1 MVLARCIYGLANG
14 ERILYTAHRTSTAH
28 SIWDRLS
35 SLCAKTDIEI
45 TSSFRAFGKE
55 HLYTEDSAIE
65 FRTRTSTGGLG
76 EGYDLLIID
85 EAQEYTPEHETA
97 LKYVVTDSPN
107 PQTIM
112 FGTPPTAISAG
123 TVFPNYRKRVLQS
136 ESYESGWAEWSVS
149 EMSPVDDVDLWYE
162 TNPSLGTIL
171 KERTIRSEIGED
183 KTDFNIQRLG
193 LWIKYNQKS
202 AISRNEWEQLETPK
216 LPKLTGP
223 LFAGIK
229 FGIDEL
235 FCCLSHDENEKIMSI
250 MRFCDANFIKFY
262 YVPRMIGNYNLNLKP
277 EKFGSIHLFTN
288 HKEPLRSFGNR
299 LLKRSFDVVVSSL
312 VCIVMLPFLPIIA
325 LIIKHQSPGP
335 LLFKQKRTGM
345 NGETFTCYK
354 FRSMHVNKAAD
365 TQQATQDDPRKF
377 PFGNFMRKSNL
388 DEFPQF
394 FNVLI
399 GNMSIVGP
407 RPHMLLHTEIYS
419 EQIGRYMVRHF
430 CKPGIT
436 GWAQVT
442 GFRGET
448 KELWQMEERIR
459 RDIWYIENWSFSL
472 DLQIIFLTF
481 TSIFKHDKNAY

>member
-1 MVLARCIYGLANG
+1 
-14 ERILYTAHRTSTAH
+14 
-28 SIWDRLS
+28 
-35 SLCAKTDIEI
+35 
-45 TSSFRAFGKE
+45 
-55 HLYTEDSAIE
+55 
-65 FRTRTSTGGLG
+65 
-76 EGYDLLIID
+76 
-85 EAQEYTPEHETA
+85 
-97 LKYVVTDSPN
+97 
-107 PQTIM
+107 
-112 FGTPPTAISAG
+112 
-123 TVFPNYRKRVLQS
+123 
-136 ESYESGWAEWSVS
+136 
-149 EMSPVDDVDLWYE
+149 
-162 TNPSLGTIL
+162 
-171 KERTIRSEIGED
+171 
-183 KTDFNIQRLG
+183 
-193 LWIKYNQKS
+193 
-202 AISRNEWEQLETPK
+202 
-216 LPKLTGP
+216 
-223 LFAGIK
+223 
-229 FGIDEL
+229 
-235 FCCLSHDENEKIMSI
+235 

-299 LLKRSFDVVVSSL
+299 LLKRTFDVVVSSL

-407 RPHMLLHTEIYS
+407 RPHMLLHTEVYS

-448 KELWQMEERIR
+448 REIWQMEERIR

>member
-1 MVLARCIYGLANG
+1 MANNSGNNIIRQMIVLGDFLLLNALLLFFLKVFKDYVPPVMIQSTRIFFFINNVSLLVGLYITPPIIHERHIDINELITRIFRLTLFQALSMFVFFRLLYNTG
-14 ERILYTAHRTSTAH
+14 EL
-28 SIWDRLS
+28 
-35 SLCAKTDIEI
+35 
-45 TSSFRAFGKE
+45 FRFM
-55 HLYTEDSAIE
+55 
-65 FRTRTSTGGLG
+65 
-76 EGYDLLIID
+76 LI
-85 EAQEYTPEHETA
+85 YTPSLFVSLITA
-97 LKYVVTDSPN
+97 RIVERFIINTYRQHGGNSRSVVLVGNDPALLLVYNELASNPARGYRIKGYYADNELKNCPK
-107 PQTIM
+107 QI
-112 FGTPPTAISAG
+112 A
-123 TVFPNYRKRVLQS
+123 R
-136 ESYESGWAEWSVS
+136 
-149 EMSPVDDVDLWYE
+149 
-162 TNPSLGTIL
+162 LGTL
-171 KERTIRSEIGED
+171 DDLAAKMQSND
-183 KTDFNIQRLG
+183 
-193 LWIKYNQKS
+193 
-202 AISRNEWEQLETPK
+202 
-216 LPKLTGP
+216 
-223 LFAGIK
+223 IK

-250 MRFCDANFIKFY
+250 MRFCDTNFIKFY

-288 HKEPLRSFGNR
+288 HTEPLRSFGNR

-312 VCIVMLPFLPIIA
+312 TCIVMLPFLPIIA

-407 RPHMLLHTEIYS
+407 RPHMLLHTEVYS

-472 DLQIIFLTF
+472 DLHIIFMTF